1 MAKKC
6 TLQES
11 ARRTQIIY
19 EMLSGF
25 KSKNSIV
32 QHCSDEWGVGERQA
46 EKYLARARELMQKDF
61 QIERKDLA
69 AQVLSGYLAVY
80 RKAMEQN
87 QLSNSVGA
95 LAGIAR
101 LTGLEPKQ
109 GKGK

>member
-6 TLQES
+6 TLHES
-11 ARRTQIIY
+11 ARRTQIVY
-19 EMLSGF
+19 EMLCAF

-101 LTGLEPKQ
+101 LTGIEPQK
-109 GKGK
+109 K